1 MIGREFEEV
10 LESCGFV
17 RVEQVK
23 QVTAAAPHCR
33 HCHDQGEIFTGRY
46 TDQGYWQ
53 PPEPIMEPCPHC
65 EEERNEA
72 AEEKH

>member
-1 MIGREFEEV
+1 MNSVESREPA
-10 LESCGFV
+10 C
-17 RVEQVK
+17 K
-23 QVTAAAPHCR
+23 

-46 TDQGYWQ
+46 ADQGYWQ
-53 PPEPIMEPCPHC
+53 PPEPIMEPCPYC

>member
-1 MIGREFEEV
+1 MNSSGEKRMPA
-10 LESCGFV
+10 C
-17 RVEQVK
+17 
-23 QVTAAAPHCR
+23 C

-46 TDQGYWQ
+46 ADQGYWQ
-53 PPEPIMEPCPHC
+53 PPEPIMEPCPYC